1 MHIFAFL
8 DADTEDQPSG
18 ITIYADGENKE
29 EQEDGE
35 IVEAGYPEPWRKM
48 SVPFPGVNGPI
59 PENANERLW
68 ADGSSSSDLSRTRVH
83 HRLGHYSEPVSSG
96 HHREQS
102 RFRDFTDEG
111 PPGCEPGFSP
121 SMSSYPPRYGAYD
134 SSYNS
139 YSSRS
144 NYSRSRSPSFGRSLS
159 DRGRDPLRRDYGS
172 GRYENYIEEGMN
184 DYFQDFSSHSRDTQD
199 RHHHRRY

>member
-1 MHIFAFL
+1 MHIFDFL

-68 ADGSSSSDLSRTRVH
+68 ADGSSSSDLSRNRMH

-111 PPGCEPGFSP
+111 PPGYEPGFSP
-121 SMSSYPPRYGAYD
+121 SCLVTLQGMA
-134 SSYNS
+134 
-139 YSSRS
+139 
-144 NYSRSRSPSFGRSLS
+144 LMILVTILTIQEVII
-159 DRGRDPLRRDYGS
+159 RDQEALPLG
-172 GRYENYIEEGMN
+172 GPCQTEVEILYEGIMAQA
-184 DYFQDFSSHSRDTQD
+184 DMKIILKKA
-199 RHHHRRY
+199 

>member
-35 IVEAGYPEPWRKM
+35 IVEAGYPEPRRKM

-68 ADGSSSSDLSRTRVH
+68 ADGSSSSDLSRNRVH
-83 HRLGHYSEPVSSG
+83 HRLGHYSEPVSRG

-102 RFRDFTDEG
+102 RFRDFIDEG
-111 PPGCEPGFSP
+111 PPGCEPQERINVIVAVTCEHDFP
-121 SMSSYPPRYGAYD
+121 DRYK
-134 SSYNS
+134 
-139 YSSRS
+139 RE
-144 NYSRSRSPSFGRSLS
+144 RICTKFRWVFVEFRWCLLCSL
-159 DRGRDPLRRDYGS
+159 
-172 GRYENYIEEGMN
+172 
-184 DYFQDFSSHSRDTQD
+184 
-199 RHHHRRY
+199 